1 MLLALTPLQKLS
13 TGSVT
18 FLIGMIITFVV
29 LAVLI
34 GIIYLVNY
42 LINRVDFKKIFSK
55 KNSAKKID
63 DVTEPSSDSVA
74 ENIVVE
80 EKINSAKEEAINAAV
95 KEYLAKADDV
105 PHTRYKVISVKK
117 VAKEDA

>member
-80 EKINSAKEEAINAAV
+80 EKINSAKEER
-95 KEYLAKADDV
+95 L
-105 PHTRYKVISVKK
+105 TRRKGISRKSRRRSAHALQSHFVEKSR
-117 VAKEDA
+117 